1 MEGAANSWLKAES
14 QEGAGTRSEVRGQSM
29 AQVRGQSMTQGRGKE
44 QRGVLPGSQLGQGGV
59 HC

>member
-1 MEGAANSWLKAES
+1 MEGAAHSWLKAES
-14 QEGAGTRSEVRGQSM
+14 QEGAGTIAAVRGQSM
-29 AQVRGQSMTQGRGKE
+29 AQGRDEE